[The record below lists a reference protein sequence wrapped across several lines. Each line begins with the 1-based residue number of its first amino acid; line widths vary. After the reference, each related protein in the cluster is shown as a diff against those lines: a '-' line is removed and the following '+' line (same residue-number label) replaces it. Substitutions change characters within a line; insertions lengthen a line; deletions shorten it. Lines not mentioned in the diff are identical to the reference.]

1 MVMEVVVGV
10 WHVTWPWRK
19 GRRSQRALGRAKKK
33 KIRAR
38 TPPCSQ
44 QVASCLFKR
53 IRVWDVLK
61 QALMPLAGLICPC
74 ASISTYVFRMCFK
87 QALMPV

>member
-1 MVMEVVVGV
+1 MGV

-19 GRRSQRALGRAKKK
+19 GRRIQRALGRAKKK
-33 KIRAR
+33 EIRAR

-53 IRVWDVLK
+53 IRVWYVLK
-61 QALMPLAGLICPC
+61 QALMPLAGLICHC
-74 ASISTYVFRMCFK
+74 ASVSTYVFRMCFK